1 MKIFHHYNT
10 KATPHHKKDRIE
22 KHFKKRKLIM
32 STTLSYYLDR
42 ISKYAGLSSAFLVVV
57 LSLLV
62 AYDTVMRYLFSE
74 GSIALQEIE
83 WHLFDVIF
91 LLGLTY
97 ALKHDKHVRVDIFF
111 ERYST
116 ESRAI
121 VQIFSM
127 LLLVIPFS
135 LVFLMDALTMLIQ
148 SYVQNEISSDPGGLT
163 HRYIIKGVL
172 VLSFILLVLQALSE
186 ILKAFQKLENH
197 KRFLRFLSV
206 VIIVGVLIYTADHYD
221 MAYWLDPVLLMFA
234 LSLFLLM
241 TGFQVAFVFAGV
253 ALLFAMIDNDVG
265 LATLEM
271 QPYRTYGIMGN
282 TTLMAVPLFIFMGLI
297 LEKSKMAEGLL
308 ISMGR
313 LFGSVRGG
321 LAISVVLVGAILAAS
336 TGIVGASV
344 VMMSLIALPL
354 MLKHNYSPAL
364 ASGSI
369 AASGTLGQLIPPSIV
384 LIILGDQMHLS
395 VGDLFRAAVVPGLLL
410 ITLYVI
416 YILFISTINKDVAPA
431 ITSEDAYSSV
441 LKEAFREIIPPLLL
455 IGVVLGS
462 IFAGIASP
470 SESAAIGVLGAM
482 LLAWSKRNFSY
493 EMVRYAAIETVK
505 LTAMIFM
512 ILIGATAFSL
522 VFNELGGGDMAMEFF
537 SGDVGEKWM
546 FIFIAMLVIFLL
558 GFFIDFIEI
567 AFVVVPI
574 LVPIVASFGIDPIW
588 FAILIAMNLQASFL
602 TPPFGFALFY
612 LKGAAGDKVSTEAIY
627 KGVIPFIGLQLLALL
642 IIIAYPDLIY
652 LFGK

>member
-1 MKIFHHYNT
+1 M
-10 KATPHHKKDRIE
+10 
-22 KHFKKRKLIM
+22 KKRTIAM
-32 STTLSYYLDR
+32 TAQLSYTLDR
-42 ISKYAGLSSAFLVVV
+42 ISKYAGFIAAFLVVM

-62 AYDTVMRYLFSE
+62 AYDAVMRYLFSE
-74 GSIALQEIE
+74 GSIALQEVE

-111 ERYST
+111 ERYSK

-121 VQIFSM
+121 VQILSM
-127 LLLVIPFS
+127 LILVIPFS
-135 LVFLMDALTMLIQ
+135 LVFLSDSIDMLTQ
-148 SYVQNEISSDPGGLT
+148 SYLQNEISSDPGGLT
-163 HRYIIKGVL
+163 HRYFIKGVL
-172 VLSFILLVLQALSE
+172 VLSFILLIIQALSE
-186 ILKAFQKLENH
+186 VFKALQRLES
-197 KRFLRFLSV
+197 KTTLLRVLGIVSV
-206 VIIVGVLIYTADHYD
+206 LGGLVYTANHYD
-221 MAYWLDPVLLMFA
+221 LAYWFDPILLMFA
-234 LSLFLLM
+234 LTLFLLM
-241 TGFQVAFVFAGV
+241 AGFQVAFVFAGV
-253 ALLFAMIDNDVG
+253 ALLFAAISNEVG

-271 QPYRTYGIMGN
+271 LPYRTYGIMGN
-282 TTLMAVPLFIFMGLI
+282 ATLMAVPLFIFMGLI

-308 ISMGR
+308 LSMGK
-313 LFGSVRGG
+313 LFGSIRGG

-410 ITLYVI
+410 IVLYVI
-416 YILFISTINKDVAPA
+416 YILVISYINKETAPA
-431 ITSEDAYSSV
+431 IVSDEAYGDV
-441 LKEAFREIIPPLLL
+441 LKEAIKEIIPPLML

-482 LLAWSKRNFSY
+482 LLALGKRNFSY
-493 EMVRYAAIETVK
+493 EMLRYAAIETVK

-537 SGDVGEKWM
+537 SSDGGLGDMGDKWM
-546 FIFIAMLVIFLL
+546 FILIAMLVIFLL

-574 LVPIVASFGIDPIW
+574 LVPIVASFGIDPVW

-612 LKGAAGDKVSTEAIY
+612 LKGAAGNKVSTGAIY

-642 IIIAYPDLIY
+642 IIIFYPDLIY

>member
-1 MKIFHHYNT
+1 MNT
-10 KATPHHKKDRIE
+10 S
-22 KHFKKRKLIM
+22 F
-32 STTLSYYLDR
+32 SYHLDQ
-42 ISKYAGLSSAFLVVV
+42 ISKYAGYFAALLVVV

-62 AYDTVMRYLFSE
+62 AYDAVMRYLFAS

-83 WHLFDVIF
+83 WHLFDIIF
-91 LLGLTY
+91 LLGLSY

-111 ERYST
+111 EHYSKET
-116 ESRAI
+116 RAI
-121 VQIFSM
+121 VQILSM

-135 LVFLMDALTMLIQ
+135 LIFLSDSLDMLMQ
-148 SYVQNEISSDPGGLT
+148 SYLQHEISSDPGGLT
-163 HRYIIKGVL
+163 HRYLIKGVL
-172 VLSFILLVLQALSE
+172 VAAFILLILQALSE
-186 ILKAFQKLENH
+186 ILKAFGKLESR
-197 KRFLRFLSV
+197 KTFFRVLGVISV
-206 VIIVGVLIYTADHYD
+206 LGILVYCADHYD

-234 LSLFLLM
+234 LTLFLLM

-253 ALLFAMIDNDVG
+253 ALLFAVIDNDVG
-265 LATLEM
+265 LVTLEM
-271 QPYRTYGIMGN
+271 LPYRTYGIMGN
-282 TTLMAVPLFIFMGLI
+282 ATLMAVPLFIFMGLI
-297 LEKSKMAEGLL
+297 LERSRMAEGLL
-308 ISMGR
+308 LSMGK

-354 MLKHNYSPAL
+354 MLKHHYSPTL

-369 AASGTLGQLIPPSIV
+369 AASGTLGQLIPPSII

-410 ITLYVI
+410 ICLYII
-416 YILFISTINKDVAPA
+416 YIILISYLNKEIAPA
-431 ITSEDAYSSV
+431 IVSEEAYGEV
-441 LKEAFREIIPPLLL
+441 CREAFKEIIPPLLL

-482 LLAWSKRNFSY
+482 LLAWSKKNFSY
-493 EMVRYAAIETVK
+493 ETLRYAAIETVK

-522 VFNELGGGDMAMEFF
+522 VFNELGGGDMAMAFF
-537 SGDVGEKWM
+537 AGDMDDTWM
-546 FIFIAMLVIFLL
+546 FILIAMLVIFLL

-574 LVPIVASFGIDPIW
+574 LVPIVASLGIDPVW

-612 LKGAAGDKVSTEAIY
+612 LKGAAGNKVSTGAIY

-642 IIIAYPDLIY
+642 IIILYPDLIY

>member
-1 MKIFHHYNT
+1 M
-10 KATPHHKKDRIE
+10 
-22 KHFKKRKLIM
+22 HF
-32 STTLSYYLDR
+32 SYYLDR
-42 ISKYAGLSSAFLVVV
+42 LSKFAGYLAAILVVI

-62 AYDTVMRYLFSE
+62 AYDAGMRYLFSS

-91 LLGLTY
+91 LLGLSY

-111 ERYST
+111 ERYSPDT
-116 ESRAI
+116 KAT
-121 VQIFSM
+121 VQILSM
-127 LLLVIPFS
+127 FLLVIPFS
-135 LVFLMDALTMLIQ
+135 FIFLNDALDMTWQ
-148 SYVQNEISSDPGGLT
+148 SYLQHEISSDPGGLT
-163 HRYIIKGVL
+163 HRWVIKAMLVFAFVL
-172 VLSFILLVLQALSE
+172 LMLQSLSE
-186 ILKAFQKLENH
+186 ILKAYHHLDNKKILW
-197 KRFLRFLSV
+197 RWLSV
-206 VIIVGVLIYTADHYD
+206 VLILGAMVYFAWFNRVAFWFEPVFLMFS
-221 MAYWLDPVLLMFA
+221 MALVLL
-234 LSLFLLM
+234 LS
-241 TGFQVAFVFAGV
+241 GFQVAFVFAGV
-253 ALLFAMIDNDVG
+253 ALFFALITDEVG
-265 LATLEM
+265 LDVLEM
-271 QPYRTYGIMGN
+271 LPYRTYGIMGN
-282 TTLMAVPLFIFMGLI
+282 ITLMAIPLFIFMGLI
-297 LEKSKMAEGLL
+297 LEKSKMAEKLL

-313 LFGSVRGG
+313 LFGQIRGG

-354 MLKHNYSPAL
+354 MLKHKYSPAL

-410 ITLYVI
+410 IVL
-416 YILFISTINKDVAPA
+416 YILYILVISYFNKEVAPA
-431 ITSEDAYSSV
+431 IVSDEPYEKV
-441 LKEAFREIIPPLLL
+441 VKEALKAILPPLLL
-455 IGVVLGS
+455 IGAVLGS

-470 SESAAIGVLGAM
+470 TESAAIGVLGAM
-482 LLAWSKRNFSY
+482 VLAGYNGAFSF
-493 EMVRYAAIETVK
+493 ELIRYASIETVK
-505 LTAMIFM
+505 LTSMIFM

-522 VFNELGGGDMAMEFF
+522 VFNELGGGDMALEFF
-537 SGDVGEKWM
+537 AADMEDKWT
-546 FIFIAMLVIFLL
+546 FILIAMLVIFLL

-612 LKGAAGDKVSTEAIY
+612 LKGAAGDKVTTGAIY
-627 KGVIPFIGLQLLALL
+627 RGVIPFILLQVLALG
-642 IIIAYPDLIY
+642 IIVLFPDLIY
-652 LFGK
+652 IFGK